1 MSKPE
6 QQYVT
11 GLKLQ
16 VVVGSVTFVLF
27 LMVLDMS
34 IIVTAIPRITSDFHS
49 LPDMG
54 WYGSAY
60 LLSSCALQ
68 PLAGRLY
75 THLGSK
81 SLFLSFLALFEVGS
95 VLCGAAQSSKM
106 LIVGRVVAGMGGSGL
121 TNGALTII
129 SAAAPMHKQ
138 PLLVGIMFGISQI
151 GIICGPLIGG
161 AFTEYVNWRWCFYV
175 NLPIGAV
182 AAVLLL
188 MIHIPDRLSHNGSDK
203 LTLQMLLSNL
213 DLTGFALFASF
224 AIMIELGLEWGGQ
237 GVPWKSARIIGL
249 LCGGIV
255 ALALFAVWEYRV
267 GENAMIPPSVAG
279 RREVWTSC
287 LYLGFFSGA
296 LLCFTYYLPTYFQ
309 AVKGVSPLISGVYML
324 SGIVPQLIMAIVS
337 GLFIGKTGY
346 YLPWALAGAVIACAA
361 AGLVSTFTVHESTAK
376 WVMYQFI
383 GGFGRGCGLQ
393 AVSII
398 TSITP
403 SHTPEQNSLGMSLAA
418 FGQTF
423 GGSLA
428 LSIADILFEDGLV
441 SGLESYAPSIDP
453 SIIVKAGS
461 TGFRQVVNSD
471 QLPGVL
477 QAYTGAIDKTFYLAA
492 AFSGVTFVLAWG
504 MGWHKL
510 RKEAKDAPVQPL
522 VDNLP

>member
-1 MSKPE
+1 
-6 QQYVT
+6 
-11 GLKLQ
+11 
-16 VVVGSVTFVLF
+16 
-27 LMVLDMS
+27 
-34 IIVTAIPRITSDFHS
+34 
-49 LPDMG
+49 
-54 WYGSAY
+54 
-60 LLSSCALQ
+60 
-68 PLAGRLY
+68 
-75 THLGSK
+75 
-81 SLFLSFLALFEVGS
+81 
-95 VLCGAAQSSKM
+95 
-106 LIVGRVVAGMGGSGL
+106 
-121 TNGALTII
+121 
-129 SAAAPMHKQ
+129 
-138 PLLVGIMFGISQI
+138 
-151 GIICGPLIGG
+151 
-161 AFTEYVNWRWCFYV
+161 V

-203 LTLQMLLSNL
+203 LTFRMLLSNL

-255 ALALFAVWEYRV
+255 ALALFVVWEYRV
-267 GENAMIPPSVAG
+267 GDNAMIPPSVAG

-337 GLFIGKTGY
+337 GFFSESAQIHSTKFCWLILLLQVGKTGY
-346 YLPWALAGAVIACAA
+346 YLPWALAGAVIACVA

-403 SHTPEQNSLGMSLAA
+403 SHTP
-418 FGQTF
+418 
-423 GGSLA
+423 
-428 LSIADILFEDGLV
+428 GLTM
-441 SGLESYAPSIDP
+441 
-453 SIIVKAGS
+453 II
-461 TGFRQVVNSD
+461 
-471 QLPGVL
+471 
-477 QAYTGAIDKTFYLAA
+477 
-492 AFSGVTFVLAWG
+492 
-504 MGWHKL
+504 
-510 RKEAKDAPVQPL
+510 
-522 VDNLP
+522 